1 MQPRLYS
8 ESFWNVNMTYCAA
21 LKEKEGLLK
30 VICHLYNCLLLFY
43 YYVYLRELARLSK
56 CRPLLKMTGYWPL
69 FFCFVFVDIDVDTVR
84 YDANSTHIHEA
95 NSTHI
100 HLRFV
105 NYSMKLQ
112 RKLTAISGKDGCIAI
127 ELDLFWNMTC
137 KSGFVNIA

>member
-1 MQPRLYS
+1 
-8 ESFWNVNMTYCAA
+8 
-21 LKEKEGLLK
+21 
-30 VICHLYNCLLLFY
+30 
-43 YYVYLRELARLSK
+43 
-56 CRPLLKMTGYWPL
+56 MTGYWPL